1 MKRPNEMA
9 KYYTGKIPCA
19 ILRHIIKH
27 DPSILFF
34 FKRNHINHASE
45 NKEDI

>member
-9 KYYTGKIPCA
+9 KLHRISTMCDSTPYN
-19 ILRHIIKH
+19 KH

-45 NKEDI
+45 KKEDI